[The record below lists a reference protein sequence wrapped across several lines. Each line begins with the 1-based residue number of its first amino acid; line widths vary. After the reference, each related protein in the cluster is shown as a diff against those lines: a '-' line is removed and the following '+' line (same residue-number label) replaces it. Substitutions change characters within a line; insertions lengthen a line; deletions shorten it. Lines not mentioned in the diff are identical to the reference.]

1 MAWWLGGPGGPRP
14 RKNSR
19 KIAAK
24 YIRKIARTTEF
35 MRHNKNATLDRNVS
49 FQIMFIYLFNN
60 VRPNI
65 IIIYIYKNQGQNK
78 KVTQYNSAVRS
89 VLNYC
94 PHKIC
99 S

>member
-1 MAWWLGGPGGPRP
+1 
-14 RKNSR
+14 
-19 KIAAK
+19 
-24 YIRKIARTTEF
+24 

-65 IIIYIYKNQGQNK
+65 IIIYIYKKNQGQNK
-78 KVTQYNSAVRS
+78 KVRQYNSAVRS

-94 PHKIC
+94 PHKIF
-99 S
+99 SHSYLATARAKAPPLFYTLKRV